1 MTEFDYKGRK
11 VDPKAAERVELRAWA
26 EGLSDTDLAA
36 AIANWER
43 EQTESGGQN
52 RAYANRVL
60 GYVRREAKRRRP

>member
-43 EQTESGGQN
+43 EQTESGGQS